1 MRLIDLDI
9 EIPKLKKKSQLLLN
23 NGKQE
28 ESKILLSMIQFLENN
43 SEIAFDYD
51 DVYKK
56 LEYKMWNNSSSY
68 NSYVVGKFYAY
79 EDSLETVKDGIKN
92 E

>member
-9 EIPKLKKKSQLLLN
+9 ELPKLKNEAQLLLH
-23 NGKQE
+23 NGKSE
-28 ESKILLSMIQFLENN
+28 ESKILLYMIQLLENN

-56 LEYKMWNNSSSY
+56 IENKMWNNASGY
-68 NSYVVGKFYAY
+68 NSYSIGKFYAY

>member
-9 EIPKLKKKSQLLLN
+9 EIPKLKNKAQLLFDS
-23 NGKQE
+23 GKLE
-28 ESKILLSMIQFLENN
+28 ESNILLSMIEFLETN
-43 SEIAFDYD
+43 SAIAFDYD

-56 LEYKMWNNSSSY
+56 IEYKMWNNASGGSSY
-68 NSYVVGKFYAY
+68 NIGKFYAY